1 MQKNIA
7 DEKYVINEY
16 VCVLTPCEYKFFIG
30 NYNIMHI
37 CVVHYVKMSQAFP
50 DLWWYVEFIEY
61 FT

>member
-7 DEKYVINEY
+7 DEEYVINEY
-16 VCVLTPCEYKFFIG
+16 VCVLTPCEYKFFIA

-37 CVVHYVKMSQAFP
+37 CVHYMSLAFP
-50 DLWWYVEFIEY
+50 DLLCMLSSKHI